1 MSEINPTL
9 AAIAEQ
15 DFDFL
20 LPQLTERQ
28 PEVLEA
34 EGYYLQMLAQPTP
47 LPAEGETGTPDP
59 AATRPSDRPTSAAD
73 WGITYRA
80 DTPVETSVWEVRA
93 HCIVTD
99 GIRMC
104 VENGW
109 SIVQAVISGG
119 SRWSRQVVVE
129 GPGESRPW
137 AEDPPFPPGGG

>member
-1 MSEINPTL
+1 MAGMSEIDPTL

-34 EGYYLQMLAQPTP
+34 ESYYLQMLAQPTP

-59 AATRPSDRPTSAAD
+59 EETRPSDR
-73 WGITYRA
+73 A
-80 DTPVETSVWEVRA
+80 DTPVQTSVWEVRA
-93 HCIVTD
+93 HCVMVD
-99 GIRMC
+99 GRTVCM
-104 VENGW
+104 ENGW
-109 SIVQAVISGG
+109 SVYQEVISGG
-119 SRWSRQVVVE
+119 SKWSRQIIVE

-137 AEDPPFPPGGG
+137 TIEVAPPIAV